1 MSLTLHQVLIAN
13 GYLII
18 ADPAEA
24 LPLEGAIG
32 NPRLATVVRNTM
44 YYGYIPSLETLE
56 RLNSLNDEQLETFWK
71 PTEKALKELTAD
83 NRKMDEFVVYQNFPQ
98 EVLEMSEGE
107 YWIKQILMYFGF
119 DKKLFREEK
128 RERDP
133 LFENVQMKVLHLADD
148 ETPAKVYESLVQN
161 KSRWTVPQLAHV
173 QFLSQALRVSTFQM
187 ADVGFRE
194 NGIQMVNFLL
204 DNNPEANCIVE
215 DATDVLRLAALRSE
229 ADIALRQKVKFKSF
243 SRRERRFFCEILE
256 GSKNLES
263 DIAERQGL
271 WKRFLRSLHPGDHG
285 CKRVSKAYDDLYNGR
300 LKSFAANVEA
310 GIINANPEVL
320 GLLQSR
326 PGEYARRLHK
336 LYSVF
341 EDEAISRFI
350 PVMERLNN
358 SQLVKLLKYVETV
371 NNRATFAYPPRGN
384 WNKLQIKPNTKKPFT
399 QEAIATLRA
408 AAGVIIKTRL
418 NSMLPGGVALDERAC
433 WVKLQTNDQELA
445 SYGRGTVFEIPE
457 EMTFIRTASY
467 WEDTGGV
474 TWFDNGWNF
483 FDANWNHLGA
493 CCWTD
498 TMFSPSPRRDKRRE
512 TFAQSVAR
520 TKSQKAAIFSGDP
533 INSKEMKGRACQM
546 IDLYIDRLLN
556 GGVRYAVWNILCYS
570 KVPFSKA
577 SGEVLGTLQWG
588 EEPQKGKLYEP
599 GRAQMVFPMTG
610 DNLTKYIAY
619 IDLQERRLIYM
630 DANLKGT
637 VHSANGN
644 GETLSEQMPAFVEY
658 LNALPSVEDL
668 LIHADVGEIP
678 VLYSDAEREL
688 RDKQPAYV
696 FKPENQDNSFEQ
708 LDLSKLLS

>member
-1 MSLTLHQVLIAN
+1 MSLTLQQVLIAN

-18 ADPAEA
+18 EA
-24 LPLEGAIG
+24 PTQVLPLEGAIG
-32 NPRLATVVRNTM
+32 NPQLATVVRNTM

-56 RLNSLNDEQLETFWK
+56 RLNSLDDGQLVAFWES
-71 PTEKALKELTAD
+71 TEAALKELTAD

-119 DKKLFREEK
+119 DKELFREEPQ
-128 RERDP
+128 ERDP
-133 LFENVQMKVLHLADD
+133 LFEKVKMKVLHLGDVD
-148 ETPAKVYESLVQN
+148 TSVKVYESLLQN
-161 KSRWTVPQLAHV
+161 KSRWTVPQLAHAN
-173 QFLSQALRVSTFQM
+173 FLVDYLRVNAFQM
-187 ADVGFRE
+187 AQVGFRE
-194 NGIQMVNFLL
+194 NGIQMVNHLL
-204 DNNPEANCIVE
+204 DNNPEANCVVE
-215 DATDVLRLAALRSE
+215 DATDVMRLAALRSE

-243 SRRERRFFCEILE
+243 SRRERRFFCEMLE
-256 GSKNLES
+256 GSKNLEA

-285 CKRVSKAYDDLYNGR
+285 CKRLSKAYDDLYNGR

-310 GIINANPEVL
+310 GITNANPEVL
-320 GLLQSR
+320 GLLQKR

-341 EDEAISRFI
+341 EDEAVSHFI
-350 PVMERLNN
+350 PVMERLTN
-358 SQLVKLLKYVETV
+358 SQLVKLLKYVETA
-371 NNRATFAYPPRGN
+371 NNRSTFAYPPRGN

-399 QEAIATLRA
+399 PEAIATFRA
-408 AAGVIIKTRL
+408 AASAIIKTRL
-418 NSMLPGGVALDERAC
+418 NTRLPGGVDLDERAC

-445 SYGRGTVFEIPE
+445 SYGRGTVFEIPD
-457 EMTFIRTASY
+457 EMMFIRTASY
-467 WEDTGGV
+467 WENKGG
-474 TWFDNGWNF
+474 TSWFDNGWNF
-483 FDANWNHLGA
+483 FDASWNHLGA

-498 TMFSPSPRRDKRRE
+498 EMFSPGNRN
-512 TFAQSVAR
+512 
-520 TKSQKAAIFSGDP
+520 KSRKGKSGKAAIFSGDP
-533 INSKEMKGRACQM
+533 VNSKEMRGRACQM

-570 KVPFSKA
+570 RIPFSKA
-577 SGEVLGTLQWG
+577 TGEVLGTLQWG
-588 EEPQKGKLYEP
+588 ENPQEGKLYEP
-599 GRAQMVFPMTG
+599 GRAQMVFPLTG

-619 IDLQERRLIYM
+619 IDLQERRLVYM
-630 DANLKGT
+630 DANLKGN

-644 GETLSEQMPAFVEY
+644 GETLGAQMPAFVDY

-688 RDKQPAYV
+688 RDKQPAFV
-696 FKPENQDNSFEQ
+696 FRPENQDNSFEQ
-708 LDLSKLLS
+708 LDLSKLL